1 MILLLLL
8 ISVYGGESS
17 HVNVDTSHVVNT
29 IDETYASWNVD
40 SSQNRGF
47 FHIDFE
53 NENLIAAATSLQPS
67 ILRFGGT
74 GNDLLY
80 YGTKSNPCNYSKYS
94 HCTTTYSTGTGC
106 CMNVSHWKSFS
117 NFANR
122 AQTPILFGVSFD
134 MIRACQDGA
143 DYVWNESHVR
153 EWIEEVYLNDTI
165 IWGFELGNEVNNNKI
180 VCDLN
185 PSQQANAFKTF
196 EAVRNELFSDP
207 KPVLVGPDTGY
218 LDAQEYVIQS
228 YFRNR
233 IRTHEQIT
241 GGSKRFSRRIR

>member
-1 MILLLLL
+1 
-8 ISVYGGESS
+8 
-17 HVNVDTSHVVNT
+17 
-29 IDETYASWNVD
+29 
-40 SSQNRGF
+40 
-47 FHIDFE
+47 
-53 NENLIAAATSLQPS
+53 
-67 ILRFGGT
+67 
-74 GNDLLY
+74 
-80 YGTKSNPCNYSKYS
+80 
-94 HCTTTYSTGTGC
+94 
-106 CMNVSHWKSFS
+106 MNVSHWKSFS

-228 YFRNR
+228 YFQNR